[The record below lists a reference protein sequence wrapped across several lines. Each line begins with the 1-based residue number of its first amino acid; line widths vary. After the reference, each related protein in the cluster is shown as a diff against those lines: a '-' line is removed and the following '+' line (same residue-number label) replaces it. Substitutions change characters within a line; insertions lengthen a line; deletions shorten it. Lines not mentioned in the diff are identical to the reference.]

1 MTEDFVRIALL
12 LGTGLAVFTIVFFIF
27 RWSPKTLMVA
37 WTVTFFFVPVW
48 IGAQIGVFYSA
59 ITVMTILAIA
69 ASTVRSFQFSIVD
82 MLLMSFS
89 ALLVAGWLLGWIQWG
104 HLMIALLGWMV
115 PYLGGRLIS
124 SRIGLPWIYAC
135 LAAGTVGAACLA
147 IAEFLSGINF
157 FVLIKAN
164 NGVYDT
170 WHALQYRGGLL
181 RAEGAFGHSIALG
194 ACLAMCSVF
203 ILVVAWPQWLRL
215 LSLLIVAVAVAV
227 TFSRI
232 GLIGLA
238 LTLVVGLFSLRHDM
252 AAWFRWKV
260 AALLGLAAAVV
271 VPLLL
276 DVFTSA
282 GSEASGSAEYRTSI
296 FSLLNTAAL
305 LGIAKSWAVTADGRT
320 YFGSFQSIDSEI
332 VLTALRFGLLPLLLL
347 LAALG
352 CCVISVLRDRA
363 TPASVA
369 VMGMIPAFATVA
381 MITQYATLVWF
392 LAGLAVAAYHQAPHR
407 SLSGKPALVMSHP
420 PAIQYR
426 EEPRWLR

>member
-12 LGTGLAVFTIVFFIF
+12 MGTGLAVFTIVLFIF

-37 WTVTFFFVPVW
+37 WTATFFLVPVW
-48 IGAQIGVFYSA
+48 VGAQVGVFYSA

-69 ASTVRSFQFSIVD
+69 AASVRSFQFSTVD
-82 MLLMSFS
+82 LLLVCFS

-104 HLMIALLGWMV
+104 HLMIAMLGWMV

-124 SRIGLPWIYAC
+124 SRMGLPWIYAC
-135 LAAGTVGAACLA
+135 LAAGTVAAACLA
-147 IAEFLSGINF
+147 IAEFLSGTNI
-157 FVLIKAN
+157 FVLIKAD
-164 NGVYDT
+164 NGVYET

-194 ACLAMCSVF
+194 ASLAMCSVF

-215 LSLLIVAVAVAV
+215 LSLLVVAVAVAL

-238 LTLVVGLFSLRHDM
+238 VTLVVALFTLRRDV
-252 AAWFRWKV
+252 AKGFRWKV

-282 GSEASGSAEYRTSI
+282 GSEAAGSAEYRTSI
-296 FSLLNTAAL
+296 FSLLNTASL
-305 LGIAKSWAVTADGRT
+305 LGIAKSWAVTADGKT

-347 LAALG
+347 LAALA

-369 VMGMIPAFATVA
+369 IIGMIPAFASVA

-392 LAGLAVAAYHQAPHR
+392 LAGLAVAAYRQGPKAR
-407 SLSGKPALVMSHP
+407 LSGEAALAMPQS